1 MMPDC
6 TCKVHL
12 QGHSKIFRHDSIK
25 TEKLTLPSMPVFIL
39 LPLAGIHLSS
49 VANYPVKKDSVRVYW
64 EDPIVFQHTT
74 VVCFLQGFDNCFA
87 SSLYFFQAK

>member
-25 TEKLTLPSMPVFIL
+25 TEELILPSMPVFIL

-49 VANYPVKKDSVRVYW
+49 VANYPMKKDSVRV
-64 EDPIVFQHTT
+64 DPFTGKIQ
-74 VVCFLQGFDNCFA
+74 
-87 SSLYFFQAK
+87 